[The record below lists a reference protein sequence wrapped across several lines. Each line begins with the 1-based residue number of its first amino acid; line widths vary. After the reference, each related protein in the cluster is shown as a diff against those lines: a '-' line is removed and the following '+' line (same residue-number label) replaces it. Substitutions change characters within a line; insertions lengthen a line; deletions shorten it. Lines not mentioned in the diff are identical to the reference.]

1 MVNRTRHAFFL
12 TCVISAAMGLL
23 FLLIASN
30 RSEPLSVS
38 RIGVVVSNE
47 GRTEKIAGLKEGLE
61 KLGLSEGKRVEY
73 ATVRLQP
80 EQDHPQNREAVEALL
95 RAHPDVVVT
104 AGAKETAAV
113 QTAVARMAIPSPPI
127 VFIGVALPSALSSS
141 AAGTGQVTG
150 VDNAQ
155 ISLIGKRLELTAR
168 LLPHAKNVLVIAD
181 DQTPLFQKGIAEAE
195 TAAEKLGIRADIL
208 MISSAADVERKLEQ
222 LPAGRYDALL
232 PLPSLIL
239 EDAITDALPLLTEKR
254 LFVMGAYPEQVKK
267 GLFAAYGVSFFEQ
280 GEQASLLV
288 ANLLDGVPASKLPIQ
303 WPNHVRL
310 SLHTA
315 SIAKLSIALSDRQLS
330 LAHELYGGNE

>member
-1 MVNRTRHAFFL
+1 MHRTRHAFFL
-12 TCVISAAMGLL
+12 TCVVLAAMGLL

-30 RSEPLSVS
+30 RSEPLPVS

-47 GRTEKIAGLKEGLE
+47 GRTEKIAGLKEGME
-61 KLGLSEGKRVEY
+61 KLGLPEGKRVEY
-73 ATVRLQP
+73 LTVRLLP
-80 EQDHPQNREAVEALL
+80 DQDHYRNDEAVDALL

-113 QTAVARMAIPSPPI
+113 QTAVARMALPAPPI
-127 VFIGVALPSALSSS
+127 VFIGVALPSVLSSS
-141 AAGTGQVTG
+141 AASAGQVTG

-155 ISLIGKRLELTAR
+155 MSLIGKRLELIVR
-168 LLPHAKNVLVIAD
+168 LLPHAENVLVIAD
-181 DQTPLFQKGIAEAE
+181 DQTPLFQKGIEEAQM
-195 TAAEKLGIRADIL
+195 AATKLGIRTEIAT
-208 MISSAADVERKLEQ
+208 ISSTADVERELEQ
-222 LPAGRYDALL
+222 LPAGKYDALL

-280 GEQASLLV
+280 GEQASMLV
-288 ANLLDGVPASKLPIQ
+288 ANLLDGVPVSKLPIQ
-303 WPNHVRL
+303 WPNHVKL

-315 SIAKLSIALSDRQLS
+315 SIAKLSIPLSDRQLS
-330 LAHELYGGNE
+330 LADELYGGDE